1 MNLAVYAKAKVRE
14 RRIVRDREGG
24 GLLVTRPVNCAPQ
37 SPVSAMIDMH
47 HHDLGRL
54 EGRGVDKPL
63 LLPPAEG
70 TFVRSVVG
78 AGRGGGT
85 GGRGGCWASH
95 AALPRATPRIHA
107 ARSGDHRSRAAVCRR
122 REWGWSFAAVGL
134 GHRACISHSGGFE
147 YFDQAVI
154 DDP

>member
-1 MNLAVYAKAKVRE
+1 MNLTVYAKANVKE

-37 SPVSAMIDMH
+37 SPVSAMIGMH

-54 EGRGVDKPL
+54 EGRGVDKSL
-63 LLPPAEG
+63 LLPPVEG
-70 TFVRSVVG
+70 TFVRSLAG
-78 AGRGGGT
+78 A
-85 GGRGGCWASH
+85 GRGGCWASH
-95 AALPRATPRIHA
+95 ATRPRATPRIHA
-107 ARSGDHRSRAAVCRR
+107 ARSGDHRSRAAACNRHL
-122 REWGWSFAAVGL
+122 WGWSFAGVGL

-154 DDP
+154 GDP